1 MSFWEFFWNANENGV
16 SAFGWVIITILLL
29 VAVII
34 LAGFIIIWFIK
45 KFVWPSIQ
53 DAFKKIDKLF
63 TLIEGHDTRIRNVEE
78 TIRAHEKSQVELEK
92 NLIRQ
97 AKSSEQ
103 MVRASERITANM
115 ELNCMKY
122 MEIVEIQEKSIRDLN
137 DRLRD
142 LYKEHEI
149 RHAGETIKVIKPKS
163 R

>member
-1 MSFWEFFWNANENGV
+1 MTFWQLFYNINEGGL
-16 SAFGWVIITILLL
+16 SAFGWG
-29 VAVII
+29 II
-34 LAGFIIIWFIK
+34 LIVVLVIAVVIAGSIIWWMVK
-45 KFVWPSIQ
+45 KFVMPELKEV
-53 DAFKKIDKLF
+53 F
-63 TLIEGHDTRIRNVEE
+63 DTIKDHGNRIRNIEE
-78 TIRAHEKSQVELEK
+78 TIRAHEKSQAELEK

-122 MEIVEIQEKSIRDLN
+122 MEIVEIQEKSISDLN
-137 DRLRD
+137 NRLRD